1 MQWIRAQAARRLLV
15 GITCGLVVLFGLV
28 AGKRIESWIV
38 PCVVRRPRDRR
49 SLFTADLVLALAAL
63 LAAPACA
70 RQQAPPP
77 PPMVVLVVPV
87 VQKDVP
93 VVGEWIGTLDGS
105 VNADIR
111 PKVEGYLLRQF
122 YKEGQFVQRNA
133 ADLARA
139 GRRPGRCL
147 HDGQAGQR
155 SS

>member
-1 MQWIRAQAARRLLV
+1 MMTL
-15 GITCGLVVLFGLV
+15 
-28 AGKRIESWIV
+28 S
-38 PCVVRRPRDRR
+38 RR
-49 SLFTADLVLALAAL
+49 SHLAADVALVLAGL
-63 LAAPACA
+63 LIAPACA
-70 RQQAPPP
+70 GNQAPPVP
-77 PPMVVLVVPV
+77 PLEVLVVPV

-105 VNADIR
+105 VNAEIR

-122 YKEGQFVQRNA
+122 YKEGQFVRRNA

-139 GRRPGRCL
+139 GRRPGGCL